1 LPENPFLL
9 PRRVSSETDFGI
21 QFRAVLSVM
30 EKWCCDRPVVVCSE
44 VEVGE
49 GHIPAY
55 ERRIKGF
62 TFFQLRRGSP
72 RETGSIDAEPN
83 IFLKKESV

>member
-1 LPENPFLL
+1 
-9 PRRVSSETDFGI
+9 
-21 QFRAVLSVM
+21 M

-62 TFFQLRRGSP
+62 KVFQLRRGSL
-72 RETGSIDAEPN
+72 RETGSIDAEDFIFIF
-83 IFLKKESV
+83 IFL